1 MTFASNHCITVAAC
15 LLSLAA
21 GVPVIAQD
29 DEDAP
34 FDRTPQDCILS
45 SSIDQTDAVDDQNL
59 LFYMRNRGV
68 YRNTLPR
75 ECPGLERNNRFSYKL
90 QSSRRLCSTDMITVL
105 EDSFGGFS
113 SGGVPFRDGFT
124 CRLGAFV
131 PLSPEEVEDLERSE
145 DEDRGGRR
153 TQSTIET
160 SEVEAPS
167 QETSDEP
174 AAAEPAPAV
183 PAADESDD

>member
-1 MTFASNHCITVAAC
+1 MTFASNHRITVAAC

-29 DEDAP
+29 GEDAP
-34 FDRTPQDCILS
+34 FDRTPEDCILS

-90 QSSRRLCSTDMITVL
+90 QGSRRLCSTDMITVL

-113 SGGVPFRDGFT
+113 GPVPFREGFT

-167 QETSDEP
+167 KETSDEP
-174 AAAEPAPAV
+174 AAAEPAPA
-183 PAADESDD
+183 ADESDD